1 MQSPM
6 DLVKKSKYHM
16 YLIEGPI
23 LYTAIFSRLIG
34 RYCFGYLR
42 KAIQLLI

>member
-6 DLVKKSKYHM
+6 DLVKKSRYHM

-23 LYTAIFSRLIG
+23 LYTAVFSRLIG
-34 RYCFGYLR
+34 RYRLGYLR
-42 KAIQLLI
+42 KAIQSLI